1 MAGMDGTVKAHGLT
15 LRLSELVASL
25 SIGTDIGMGQPE
37 GQALRT
43 CLLALGVAREMG
55 LDQQV
60 CADVYYFALLRFVG
74 CNSHADTD
82 AAASGGDEM
91 AFRRVMAPVISGEPP
106 EVISHV
112 VRNLGAG
119 LPPTDRVRVVAGM
132 MAAGPK
138 HARATVT
145 ATCEVARMFAT
156 QLGLGSALVSAL
168 GFQFEYWN
176 GKGSPNRVSGEGI
189 PIAARLVMVARDFD
203 VVARVGGYQLA
214 NDLLR
219 RRRGKAY
226 DPAIADSFRR
236 QGRAIH
242 MAIKDELLWE
252 HVIDADPHPGET
264 LAGDRLTTALESCA
278 QFADIKCW
286 FTRGHS
292 PAVAELARSAAAA
305 VGLETA
311 DVEAVS
317 AAGLLQ
323 ELGKT
328 GIANGTLYSPRPLTS
343 PQREAVRQTT
353 YLTHRILGKCSR
365 LEAVNALAC
374 SHHERLDGSGYHR
387 GLDAERISTGARI
400 LAVADAFKAMTS
412 DRPWRPKLAAD
423 AAARELGV
431 EAGAGRLAHN
441 AVAAVLS
448 AAGRR
453 AVPSRRS
460 WPAGLSDREVDVL
473 RLISLGKSNRE
484 VASQL
489 VISPKTVGRHI
500 ENIYGKIGVSTRPG
514 ATVFAMQHRL
524 VT

>member
-1 MAGMDGTVKAHGLT
+1 VTVKTQSLT
-15 LRLSELVASL
+15 LRLSELLASL

-43 CLLALGVAREMG
+43 CLLALGVAQELG

-74 CNSHADTD
+74 CNSHADVD
-82 AAASGGDEM
+82 AAVIGGDEM
-91 AFRRVMAPVISGEPP
+91 AFRRAMAPVISGEPP
-106 EVISHV
+106 EMIAHM

-119 LPPTDRVRVVAGM
+119 LPPADRVRAVARM
-132 MAAGPK
+132 MAAGPR
-138 HARATVT
+138 HARAATT

-156 QLGLGSALVSAL
+156 QLGLGGALVGAL
-168 GFQFEYWN
+168 GFQFEFWN
-176 GKGSPNRVSGEGI
+176 GKGLPNGVSGEGI
-189 PIAARLVMVARDFD
+189 PIAARMVAVARDFD

-214 NDLLR
+214 DDVLR

-226 DPAIADSFRR
+226 EPTIADAFRRHGPAIH
-236 QGRAIH
+236 RA
-242 MAIKDELLWE
+242 MDDELLWDR
-252 HVIDADPHPGET
+252 VIEADPKPGET
-264 LAGDRLTTALESCA
+264 LAGDRLTAALEGGA

-286 FTRGHS
+286 FTRDHS
-292 PAVAELARSAAAA
+292 PAVAELARSAAGAL
-305 VGLETA
+305 GLEAA
-311 DVEAVS
+311 DVQAVS

-328 GIANGTLYSPRPLTS
+328 GIANGTLESPRPLTHT
-343 PQREAVRQTT
+343 QLEAVRQTT
-353 YLTHRILGKCSR
+353 YLTHRILWRSSG
-365 LEAVNALAC
+365 LETVTALAC

-387 GLDAERISTGARI
+387 GLDAGRISTGARI

-412 DRPWRPKLAAD
+412 DRPWRSKLAPD

-441 AVAAVLS
+441 VVEAVLS

-453 AVPSRRS
+453 SVPSRRS
-460 WPAGLSDREVDVL
+460 WPSGLSDREVDVL
-473 RLISLGKSNRE
+473 RLLALGRSNRE
-484 VASQL
+484 VAKQL
-489 VISPKTVGRHI
+489 FISPKTVGRHV

-524 VT
+524 LT